1 MAQPPIKPIWA
12 GGKDPNNPNKAPGLD
27 PKRGYRFILYLD
39 GVPSYFVISSGV
51 PGYTVGEGGTHKFL
65 GHEFRFP
72 GAVTWGKTIEVKLVD
87 TIDYNM
93 SQKFIDYVR
102 KAGYVY
108 PSNFNESQTSP
119 EFYRKTISKAK
130 FPFGQVKIQRL
141 DSDGNVFESWV
152 LNNPWI
158 SKADFGDADYT
169 KEGLLNIG
177 LTITYDWAELRDA
190 TDAIPPFPV

>member
-1 MAQPPIKPIWA
+1 MAQAPVKPIWA
-12 GGKDPNNPNKAPGLD
+12 ADKSGLD

-39 GVPSYFVISSGV
+39 GIPSYFVNSTTVPSYTIS
-51 PGYTVGEGGTHKFL
+51 EGGTHKFL

-72 GAVTWGKTIEVKLVD
+72 GALSWGKSIEIKLMD

-93 SQKFIDYVR
+93 SQKFLDYIR

-108 PSNFNESQTSP
+108 PSNYNESSSSP
-119 EFYRKTISKAK
+119 EYYRKTISKAK
-130 FPFGQVKIQRL
+130 FPFKQVKIQRI
-141 DSDGNVFESWV
+141 DAEGKVYETWV

-169 KEGLLNIG
+169 KEGLLTVG
-177 LTITYDWAELRDA
+177 LSIAYDWAELRDG
-190 TDAIPPFPV
+190 DGGSPPVFPK